1 MFTRGTRFWPIPILL
16 FFFNETMSSG
26 HCTGPSETIPCNLTL
41 EQLGR
46 IWWEQPWLPDVA
58 PKKWCTH
65 HQWCVFHIYAIY
77 VYVCIIYKTTLYIH
91 TCIIHYIYIC
101 IHIYIYTHGFLE
113 GTGIYPDN
121 GQNPFGIFW
130 GSSYV
135 LFDLQYP
142 KGNSFGTSQ
151 V

>member
-1 MFTRGTRFWPIPILL
+1 M
-16 FFFNETMSSG
+16 
-26 HCTGPSETIPCNLTL
+26 
-41 EQLGR
+41 
-46 IWWEQPWLPDVA
+46 
-58 PKKWCTH
+58 
-65 HQWCVFHIYAIY
+65 Y
-77 VYVCIIYKTTLYIH
+77 VYTH
-91 TCIIHYIYIC
+91 TYIYIY
-101 IHIYIYTHGFLE
+101 IYIYIYTHGFLE
-113 GTGIYPDN
+113 GIYPDN